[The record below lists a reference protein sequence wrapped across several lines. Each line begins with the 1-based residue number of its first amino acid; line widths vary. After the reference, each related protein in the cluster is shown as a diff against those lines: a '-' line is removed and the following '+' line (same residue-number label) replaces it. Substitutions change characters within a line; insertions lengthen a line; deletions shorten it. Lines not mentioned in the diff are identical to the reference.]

1 MRDELLCELLNAG
14 ISHASTMRK
23 TELLGSGMSC
33 HTTSM
38 KALFSLA
45 SILVATTTLAAPLP
59 RATPES
65 QGVSSKTLSTVFEKL
80 SRIDA
85 VHNAM
90 ILRHGHVIAEGWWQ
104 PYAAEK
110 QHKLYSLSKSFTST
124 AVGMAI
130 A

>member
-1 MRDELLCELLNAG
+1 
-14 ISHASTMRK
+14 
-23 TELLGSGMSC
+23 
-33 HTTSM
+33 M